1 MGLLSNF
8 FSEVFLLKEHKFVS
22 KSDKRKLEKDKK

>member
-22 KSDKRKLEKDKK
+22 KSDKRKLK